1 MANSRPTGGSER
13 YSVDYCKTKISLVNS
28 KLVGLQTFHEKFSKI
43 ENDLKLFELRIQGV
57 RIWEYLRFPINIRIF
72 KPEADFLELE
82 STIFNPRK
90 RLRFFFN
97 AIFNVLRNPLLL
109 RKKDLLF
116 INCSRRILQ
125 SDGYWWDITTD
136 HVINKLNVSYNNIE
150 SHFQLEH
157 KKPERTPNLKYFDI
171 LDFLIFV
178 SKKIGIGQVTFS
190 TKECNSL
197 REIERLIWERF
208 EIRIDIISMVRK
220 FLHARKI
227 RQRFYYFLLKLQ
239 RPKLVVLFQ
248 GYGNED
254 FVEVAKSLHI
264 PVVEFQHGVIH
275 QYHVGYAFEGESRE
289 KHSFPDFLFVF
300 GDYWVDNV
308 EYPIPKKRVL
318 STAYPF
324 LEEEIK
330 KYEGIQKK
338 KQILFISQG
347 TIGEMISKFAYELS
361 QVKELNEYQIV
372 FKLHPRDCV
381 DWQDRYPWLLDT
393 KIDVIDNAETS
404 LYRLLAESTIQIG
417 VYSTAI
423 IEGLAFELETY
434 LIDYPG
440 IEILEPL
447 IESGTAKKVKN
458 VDEVTLHILD
468 QSGSKKF
475 DRQRYFKSNA
485 VPNIIKILKAM
496 LKQ

>member
-1 MANSRPTGGSER
+1 
-13 YSVDYCKTKISLVNS
+13 
-28 KLVGLQTFHEKFSKI
+28 
-43 ENDLKLFELRIQGV
+43 
-57 RIWEYLRFPINIRIF
+57 
-72 KPEADFLELE
+72 
-82 STIFNPRK
+82 
-90 RLRFFFN
+90 
-97 AIFNVLRNPLLL
+97 
-109 RKKDLLF
+109 
-116 INCSRRILQ
+116 
-125 SDGYWWDITTD
+125 
-136 HVINKLNVSYNNIE
+136 
-150 SHFQLEH
+150 
-157 KKPERTPNLKYFDI
+157 
-171 LDFLIFV
+171 
-178 SKKIGIGQVTFS
+178 
-190 TKECNSL
+190 
-197 REIERLIWERF
+197 
-208 EIRIDIISMVRK
+208 
-220 FLHARKI
+220 
-227 RQRFYYFLLKLQ
+227 
-239 RPKLVVLFQ
+239 
-248 GYGNED
+248 
-254 FVEVAKSLHI
+254 
-264 PVVEFQHGVIH
+264 
-275 QYHVGYAFEGESRE
+275 
-289 KHSFPDFLFVF
+289 
-300 GDYWVDNV
+300 
-308 EYPIPKKRVL
+308 L
-318 STAYPF
+318 STGYPF

-381 DWQDRYPWLLDT
+381 GWQDRYPWLLDT